1 MTMRS
6 RQLLVAGGLVILLVW
21 AVLAWFGSS
30 DTPEPSSGP
39 APTGA
44 IDSGP
49 LTFRPSDGAASSS
62 TPATSVQE

>member
-1 MTMRS
+1 MTRRR
-6 RQLLVAGGLVILLVW
+6 RQLLVAGALVVLLVW

-30 DTPEPSSGP
+30 GTPQPSSGP

-49 LTFRPSDGAASSS
+49 LTFRPSDGVASSPS
-62 TPATSVQE
+62 ADESAPD

>member
-21 AVLAWFGSS
+21 AVVAWFGSAG
-30 DTPEPSSGP
+30 TPAPSRGP
-39 APTGA
+39 APTGG

-49 LTFRPSDGAASSS
+49 LTFRPTDRVAPSPTVGA
-62 TPATSVQE
+62 SVPE